1 MARTWGFLLI
11 RKEIFKHRIGA
22 HTCIFLDQV
31 NGKNLVTGWHHG
43 PIPCLSIFLTISY
56 SSGNGAMPNTR
67 FFMTVCRIGSLVLM
81 FMINDLADF
90 YLQNVGMI
98 SLRKC
103 ALLKFLSSH
112 AGTSHTRKFKNS
124 YRHQN
129 SAISLRK
136 ASISDLT
143 KTAGWRNGPNW
154 FVRHLSRLWSST
166 GHAPPS
172 GQTG

>member
-1 MARTWGFLLI
+1 MAQIWESLLT
-11 RKEIFKHRIGA
+11 RKEIFEHRTGA
-22 HTCIFLDQV
+22 HTCIYLDQV
-31 NGKNLVTGWHHG
+31 NGKNLATGWRHG
-43 PIPCLSIFLTISY
+43 PILCLSIFLTISY
-56 SSGNGAMPNTR
+56 SSGNGAMPSTR
-67 FFMTVCRIGSLVLM
+67 FFMTVCRIGSLVSM
-81 FMINDLADF
+81 FMTNDLADF
-90 YLQNVGMI
+90 YLQNAGMI

-112 AGTSHTRKFKNS
+112 EGISHTQKFKNS

-143 KTAGWRNGPNW
+143 KTTGWSNGPNW
-154 FVRHLSRLWSST
+154 FVLHLFRLWSST